1 MSLSSARGKLHESF
15 RVLESRWI
23 DTRHGWNDQM
33 GRQFE
38 KDFWEPLPPAVES
51 ALRAIDRL
59 STVLHQMRQEC
70 E

>member
-15 RVLESRWI
+15 RVLEARWQ
-23 DTRHGWNDQM
+23 DTRHGWNDEA

-38 KDFWEPLPPAVES
+38 SDFWDPLAPAVES
-51 ALRAIDRL
+51 VLRAMDRL
-59 STVLHQMRQEC
+59 SAVLHQMRHEC